1 MGDSLKISDLSI
13 SVIEPSS
20 MQWRVIQQHLNDM
33 GVMNIDHFVDGKSAL
48 NDMKGYQP
56 DLVISSM
63 HLPDITA
70 TDLVQAMRKDAELE
84 GVPFM
89 VISSEGSDEYLEP
102 IRQAGVVAILP
113 KPFDQAT
120 LTKALY
126 STLEFIEPDKTELA
140 DINIDELHVLVVDD
154 SSTARKH
161 ISRVLT
167 NLGVENLTL
176 AVNGKEAV
184 EILEANFF
192 DLIVTDYNMPEMNGK
207 ELAEY
212 IRTQSQQRQV
222 PILMVT
228 SEANHDHL
236 ADIKK
241 SGVSAICDKPFE
253 PNEVKQL
260 IREIMSISPD

>member
-1 MGDSLKISDLSI
+1 MDAAFKISDLSI

-20 MQWRVIQQHLNDM
+20 MQWRVIQQHLNEM
-33 GVMNIDHFVDGKSAL
+33 GVMNIDHFIDGKTAL
-48 NDMKGYQP
+48 NDMRKYQP
-56 DLVISSM
+56 DLVISTM

-70 TDLVQAMRKDAELE
+70 TDLVQVMRQDGDLE
-84 GVPFM
+84 GIPFM
-89 VISSEGSDEYLEP
+89 VISSEDSDEYLEP

-113 KPFDQAT
+113 KPFDQAI

-126 STLEFIEPDKTELA
+126 STLEFIEPDKTELS

-167 NLGVENLTL
+167 NLGVENLTI
-176 AVNGKEAV
+176 AVNGREAAD
-184 EILEANFF
+184 ILADNFF

-212 IRTQSQQRQV
+212 VRNESQQSQV

-253 PNEVKQL
+253 PGEVKQL
-260 IREIMSISPD
+260 IREIMS